1 MPILIIDNYDSFTF
15 NLVQQVRSLTTL
27 PVVTVKNDQIAF
39 EQIRAI
45 RPHGIIISPGPGHPA
60 NQRDFGINREIIER
74 HRELDCPILG
84 ICLGH
89 QGIAHYLG
97 GSVVRAGTIVH
108 GKSSRLGHSRDSLL
122 FRDIPES
129 FEAMRYHSLVVS
141 EEDLPA
147 CLRIIAREPES
158 GTVMAIEHRQSPL
171 FGLQFH
177 PESIGTPGGAD
188 IMRNFTQLCSH

>member
-45 RPHGIIISPGPGHPA
+45 RPHGVIISPGPGHPA

-158 GTVMAIEHRQSPL
+158 GTVMALEHRQSPM

-188 IMRNFTQLCSH
+188 IMRNFTQLCS